1 MPPRRD
7 EVGWVKSEPG
17 LILILSS
24 ERSGSTL
31 LRAMLGEH
39 DRIIA
44 PSELALL
51 RFPDFAEWRRRKP
64 IAIDSVLEFFELL
77 GHPMTVAEIEATCS
91 RFTVQ
96 QVYQWLFSF
105 IPSESFLVDK
115 TPSYAAW
122 PDALE
127 RSRAYDPYYIWL
139 IRHPLGVMDSEI
151 RVKRRGLLGLARLRR
166 GVKDELEKLRY
177 GGVPKRAR
185 SRERRWVLQN
195 RNVREFLDRVSLDR
209 QSFVR
214 FEELVTRPDHVVP
227 ALCEAMG
234 LDFQP
239 QMLSPRKRRVR
250 AGIGD
255 PNFHLHDGIDSAP
268 ATVWRN
274 RLREP
279 QMESETRGLLRALG
293 YAPEE
298 EVRSSL

>member
-64 IAIDSVLEFFELL
+64 IAIDSVLEF
-77 GHPMTVAEIEATCS
+77 
-91 RFTVQ
+91 
-96 QVYQWLFSF
+96 YQWLFSF